1 MRISQN
7 TGGVGGDRGAYSAA
21 VVAGQ
26 AQGLGGGVGHCVS
39 HQASNP
45 HCDRHVEAVAMLAD
59 LVVQVRLNRD
69 LDQSAVVVF
78 AGGHADVSPNIDS
91 DACTS
96 VGIGGYC

>member
-1 MRISQN
+1 
-7 TGGVGGDRGAYSAA
+7 
-21 VVAGQ
+21 
-26 AQGLGGGVGHCVS
+26 
-39 HQASNP
+39 
-45 HCDRHVEAVAMLAD
+45 MLAD